1 MSERPRRVVGC
12 WLALRFSLSPPEKAG
27 RRGDRG
33 LTIGLTRETV
43 WVMTEVS
50 VRDLRNHG
58 GDVLDSVMRG
68 ESVTVTRQGKP
79 VAELRPIAE
88 AGIPATVLV
97 QRWHTIP
104 VIDLADLRTDLDDVL
119 DPAL

>member
-1 MSERPRRVVGC
+1 
-12 WLALRFSLSPPEKAG
+12 
-27 RRGDRG
+27 
-33 LTIGLTRETV
+33 
-43 WVMTEVS
+43 MTEVS

-104 VIDLADLRTDLDDVL
+104 VIDLADLRADLDDVL
-119 DPAL
+119 DPVL